1 MPQEPSAGAGARHTG
16 QSRGDAPALEI
27 RDLAVSYRTARG
39 EVQAV
44 QGVDAQV
51 YRGQITAVVG
61 ESGSGKS
68 TTALAVLGLL
78 PRAARIDTGQVL
90 LDGRD
95 ITGWSERRLRHVRGV
110 RIGYIPQDPN
120 NSLNPVRTIGAS
132 VAEGLAIHRRGTPQ
146 SRRQRVLELLE
157 QVGIDDPERRIDQYP
172 HELSGGMKQRV
183 LIAAAVALEPE
194 IIIADEPTSALDV
207 TVQKIILDLL
217 DRMRRE
223 LDLGV
228 LFITHDL
235 AVAGDRA
242 DHVVVMRQGEVVE
255 RGNATRVL
263 TDPGHAYSRQLLADA
278 PSLHTAQSLRKHR
291 ADPAAE
297 PLLTVTD
304 LVQEFGDFRA
314 VDGVSFEVPRGSTHA
329 VVGESG
335 SGKTTTGRAIAAFRR
350 PTSGTVR
357 VGDTQVEQLDRAGRR
372 DLHRRVQLVY
382 QNPYSSLD
390 PRWTVGRSVAEPLEN
405 FGLVPRGKV
414 RERVAEYLDL
424 VALDPALAER
434 RPAELSGGQRQRVA
448 IARAM
453 IVEPELVVLDEAV
466 SALDVT
472 VQAQILRLLD
482 RLQRDLGLTY
492 LFISHDLAVVKQIS
506 DTVTVMQRGRAVE
519 SGPTERVFEQP
530 REEYTRRLIEAIP
543 GTRYRSGALNLGL

>member
-1 MPQEPSAGAGARHTG
+1 M
-16 QSRGDAPALEI
+16 
-27 RDLAVSYRTARG
+27 
-39 EVQAV
+39 
-44 QGVDAQV
+44 
-51 YRGQITAVVG
+51 
-61 ESGSGKS
+61 
-68 TTALAVLGLL
+68 
-78 PRAARIDTGQVL
+78 
-90 LDGRD
+90 
-95 ITGWSERRLRHVRGV
+95 
-110 RIGYIPQDPN
+110 
-120 NSLNPVRTIGAS
+120 
-132 VAEGLAIHRRGTPQ
+132 
-146 SRRQRVLELLE
+146 
-157 QVGIDDPERRIDQYP
+157 
-172 HELSGGMKQRV
+172 
-183 LIAAAVALEPE
+183 
-194 IIIADEPTSALDV
+194 
-207 TVQKIILDLL
+207 
-217 DRMRRE
+217 
-223 LDLGV
+223 
-228 LFITHDL
+228 
-235 AVAGDRA
+235 
-242 DHVVVMRQGEVVE
+242 
-255 RGNATRVL
+255 
-263 TDPGHAYSRQLLADA
+263 
-278 PSLHTAQSLRKHR
+278 
-291 ADPAAE
+291 
-297 PLLTVTD
+297 
-304 LVQEFGDFRA
+304 QEFGDFRA